1 MESKATRR
9 WLAGIT
15 ALLLLAA
22 IFLSIAQMKKIEQ
35 ESPGLFSPG
44 TIFVGPSQTVGKLL
58 VVGGDAIVS
67 GRVNGWLAV
76 IDGDALLRSGGRVE
90 GPLLIF
96 GGFLRSEPGAITAFP
111 VRFVLPP
118 GSPLAGLLVW
128 LIGGGATVAM
138 LATAWLVWRLAG
150 YLRRTPLLGRVL
162 AVLHG
167 NRERWPGIYALAGLA
182 VCGLL
187 LALFVHLTEETIYHQ
202 ETDLI
207 DRAVIW
213 LVRTLATPAAD
224 QAMIVVT
231 AFGSGVVYAVIAPL
245 ALGALLWLRLRRE
258 AVTLAVCLGGAAT
271 LNWLLKHLFERAR
284 PDLFKVISAA
294 GYSFPS
300 GHAMVSLCFYGM
312 AAYLLCRRIRSLP
325 AQILVYGFVAVL
337 VSVIGFSRI
346 YLGVHYPSD
355 VLGGYFAG
363 GTWLIFCVSLLWW
376 WEMEK

>member
-1 MESKATRR
+1 MKATRR

-22 IFLSIAQMKKIEQ
+22 VFLSIAQVKKIGQ
-35 ESPGLFSPG
+35 ERPGLFSQG
-44 TIFVGPSQTVGKLL
+44 TNFVGPSHTVGKLL
-58 VVGGDAIVS
+58 VVDGDAIVS
-67 GRVNGWLAV
+67 GRVDGWLAV
-76 IDGDALLRSGGRVE
+76 IGGDVLLRSGGRVE

-111 VRFVLPP
+111 VKLVLPP

-128 LIGGGATVAM
+128 LIGGMVTVAM

-150 YLRRTPLLGRVL
+150 YLRRTPLFGRVL
-162 AVLHG
+162 TVLRD
-167 NRERWPGIYALAGLA
+167 NKERWPGIYALAGLA

-187 LALFVHLTEETIYHQ
+187 LALFVHLTEETIYYQ
-202 ETDLI
+202 EADLI

-224 QAMIVVT
+224 QAMIIIT
-231 AFGSGVVYAVIAPL
+231 AFGSGAVYAVLAPL
-245 ALGALLWLRLRRE
+245 VLGALLWLRLRRE
-258 AVTLAVCLGGAAT
+258 AVTLAVCLGGAST

-325 AQILVYGFVAVL
+325 AQILVYSFTAVL

-363 GTWLIFCVSLLWW
+363 GTWLVFCVSLLWW